1 MINGL
6 LAALVAFTL
15 FSTLVLAYEPLQA
28 QLAEAIRSAITTILQ
43 IMVLGGLL
51 AIVVGVVIRAIG
63 FPREGQQAI
72 VSGATLV
79 AGYFVLTAIIG
90 MLGFRWAGVPS
101 VQAAISSYF
110 GFQLLGIILSMI
122 VIGLL
127 LLPAI
132 GVGFMI
138 ATITGKPFSMMWL
151 VVSFVFLIID
161 SVLLGFDLGLV
172 IWVMAMPAYTLG
184 GLLGALYKQGELGD
198 FLRIG

>member
-15 FSTLVLAYEPLQA
+15 FSSLVLAYEPLQA

-110 GFQLLGIILSMI
+110 GFQLLGIILTMI

-138 ATITGKPFSMMWL
+138 ATITGKPFSMVWL
-151 VVSFVFLIID
+151 FVSFVFLIID
-161 SVLLGFDLGLV
+161 AVLLGFDLGLV
-172 IWVMAMPAYTLG
+172 IWVMTMPAYTLG